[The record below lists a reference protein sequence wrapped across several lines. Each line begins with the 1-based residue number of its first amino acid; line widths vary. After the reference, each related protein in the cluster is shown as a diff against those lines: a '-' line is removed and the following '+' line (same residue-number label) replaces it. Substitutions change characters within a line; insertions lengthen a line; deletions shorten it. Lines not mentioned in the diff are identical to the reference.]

1 MTDFSRLIT
10 EKGYFMEYN
19 FFALISRM
27 KYIDRWALMRNS
39 REESLCEHSLE
50 VAFISHALATIANV
64 RYGKD
69 YDAEKAA
76 LIGMYHDAS
85 EIITGDMPT
94 PVKYYNDELTDA
106 FKSVENIALRK
117 LLYKLPEDL
126 RGAYEDVLIKSNE
139 DADLWKLVKC
149 ADKLSALIKC
159 MEETGSGNTEFKSAL
174 ESTTTRINELTED
187 FPEVKDFVEEFL
199 PAYGKTL
206 DELLKK

>member
-1 MTDFSRLIT
+1 
-10 EKGYFMEYN
+10 
-19 FFALISRM
+19 
-27 KYIDRWALMRNS
+27 
-39 REESLCEHSLE
+39 
-50 VAFISHALATIANV
+50 
-64 RYGKD
+64 
-69 YDAEKAA
+69 
-76 LIGMYHDAS
+76 MYHDAS

-126 RGAYEDVLIKSNE
+126 RGAYENVLIKSNE

-174 ESTTTRINELTED
+174 ESTTTRINELTGD

>member
-1 MTDFSRLIT
+1 
-10 EKGYFMEYN
+10 MEYN

-39 REESLCEHSLE
+39 REESLCKHSLE

-126 RGAYEDVLIKSNE
+126 RGAYENVLIKSNE

-174 ESTTTRINELTED
+174 ESTTTRINELTGN